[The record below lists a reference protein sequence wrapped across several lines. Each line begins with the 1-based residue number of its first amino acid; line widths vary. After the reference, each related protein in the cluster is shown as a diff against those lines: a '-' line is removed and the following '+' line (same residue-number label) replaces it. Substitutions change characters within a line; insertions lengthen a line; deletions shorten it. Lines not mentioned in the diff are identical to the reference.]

1 MRFPKPSLPIPT
13 LSPAQ
18 RRVVDRL
25 LLSEY
30 GLSALQWQ
38 ENAGLA
44 LAEVAREAFL
54 KGNTRD
60 KGIAVLAGQGM
71 KGAVALA
78 CARRL
83 HAWGAKVRICHN
95 TEPNMPTELTAPQ
108 MHTLQRMAVLSI
120 PEPAHGAA
128 LVIDGLADYGADI
141 SVRTLALID
150 WCNMQIQPV
159 LSIDLPSGLDA
170 ATGAHTPT
178 HCVRAS
184 ATLAL
189 GLPLE
194 GIFTQKARPMV
205 GEIFLADM
213 GIPKTLFA
221 APGVEMEVRVYFSE
235 SAILK
240 LR

>member
-1 MRFPKPSLPIPT
+1 
-13 LSPAQ
+13 
-18 RRVVDRL
+18 
-25 LLSEY
+25 
-30 GLSALQWQ
+30 
-38 ENAGLA
+38 
-44 LAEVAREAFL
+44 
-54 KGNTRD
+54 
-60 KGIAVLAGQGM
+60 
-71 KGAVALA
+71 
-78 CARRL
+78 
-83 HAWGAKVRICHN
+83 
-95 TEPNMPTELTAPQ
+95 
-108 MHTLQRMAVLSI
+108 LQRMAVLSI

-159 LSIDLPSGLDA
+159 LSVDLPSGLDA

-221 APGVEMEVRVYFSE
+221 APGVEMEVGVYFSE